1 MKINIPKATLIKAI
15 GESKGCIVAIP
26 IPKKIANKI
35 KIPGE
40 VPVEEMHI
48 TVVYLESGQDINFI
62 TELMKKFSEKME
74 KGIELEIGGVGRFQK
89 EDKDVIYASVNS
101 FGLEKLRTA
110 ILKEL
115 DDFEIGY
122 SKEHGFTAHISL
134 AYVDRDDDTPTLPE
148 KALTSWVVDFI
159 EIWHN
164 DTRIS
169 L

>member
-26 IPKKIANKI
+26 IPKKVAKKI
-35 KIPGE
+35 KLPDGLE
-40 VPVEEMHI
+40 EEEMHI

-74 KGIELEIGGVGRFQK
+74 KGIELEIGGIGRFHK
-89 EDKDVIYASVNS
+89 EDKDVIYASVSS
-101 FGLEKLRTA
+101 FSLEKLRTA

-115 DDFEIGY
+115 DDFDIEY
-122 SKEHGFTAHISL
+122 SKVHGFTPHISL
-134 AYVDRDDDTPTLPE
+134 AYVDKDDDTPTLPE